1 MPSHPRMQTP
11 QLISVHHPA
20 NIKISPDNKI
30 LKKNPLRSPG
40 RKKKEKV
47 KDHTFGFCLSKSN
60 QAMKSAN

>member
-30 LKKNPLRSPG
+30 KKKSFKISRE
-40 RKKKEKV
+40 KKKEKV

>member
-20 NIKISPDNKI
+20 NIKISPHYKI
-30 LKKNPLRSPG
+30 
-40 RKKKEKV
+40 KKKKSLKISREEKKRV